1 MSSADA
7 DQYVTENL
15 MGFLKLNPQYSWSE
29 AKEVLRDIYWDTV
42 AECDCSDTDEEDL
55 DECEDSDDSDLI
67 WSAYREDCES
77 GDCDCC
83 DTDEDASRWG
93 Y

>member
-15 MGFLKLNPQYSWSE
+15 MGFLKLNPHYSWSE
-29 AKEVLRDIYWDTV
+29 AKEVLRDLYWESV
-42 AECDCSDTDEEDL
+42 GECDFSHDPDEEDL
-55 DECEDSDDSDLI
+55 DECEDSDDCGM
-67 WSAYREDCES
+67 DCWDSCEP